1 MEKEKAQIGTR
12 IRTLTAWSG
21 VPAGTEGVIDE
32 HWLGPGDNPKPL
44 YMIAWD
50 LPDQPLP
57 EGYQIHDGTPA
68 FMSRILRDGFAENE
82 LEHLETVNEG

>member
-1 MEKEKAQIGTR
+1 METKEALVGTR

-21 VPAGTEGVIDE
+21 VPVGTEGVIDE
-32 HWLGPGDNPKPL
+32 HWTGSGDNQKPL

-57 EGYQIHDGTPA
+57 EGYREHDGTPA
-68 FMSRILRDGFAENE
+68 FVSRILRDGFSEDE
-82 LEHLETVNEG
+82 LTHLEEAK